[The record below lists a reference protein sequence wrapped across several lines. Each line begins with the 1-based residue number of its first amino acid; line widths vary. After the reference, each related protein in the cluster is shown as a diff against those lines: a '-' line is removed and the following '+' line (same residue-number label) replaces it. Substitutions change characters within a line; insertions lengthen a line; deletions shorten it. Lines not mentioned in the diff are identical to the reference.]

1 LKFTM
6 NKINLTLIFGTRPE
20 TIKMF
25 PLISEIKK
33 YPHLID
39 FKIVVTGQ
47 HREMLDQMLEIF
59 KIIPDYDLDIMEQV
73 QSLSQITKNSLIGIE
88 RILKKEKPNMVLV
101 QGDTTTAFAGALAA
115 FYQKI
120 KIGHIE
126 AGLRTNNKYYPFPEE
141 INRHLTSVLADL
153 HFAPTAQSCK
163 NLLSEGVKREDI
175 FICGNTVIDS
185 LFLMIKKNHI
195 FTEPLLRDKKIFE
208 KKIILVTVH
217 RRENWGEPLKNI
229 CQALIKLL
237 DEHSDLL
244 VIIPLHKN
252 PEIRKTVNHILKD
265 RRDIL
270 LLDTLDYGDMINL
283 MSKIYIILTDSGGIQ
298 EEAPSLGKPI
308 FVLRDETERPEA
320 VEAGVV
326 KLIGTNQERIVSEVN
341 IILTNKD
348 KYMEMAKRINPYGD
362 GKASKRII
370 EKILGYF
377 NLIDQFPDEFQ
388 AR

>member
-1 LKFTM
+1 M

-88 RILKKEKPNMVLV
+88 RILKKERPNMVLV
-101 QGDTTTAFAGALAA
+101 QGDTTTTFAGALAA

-217 RRENWGEPLKNI
+217 RRENWGEPLKKI

-237 DEHSDLL
+237 DEHSDLF

-326 KLIGTNQERIVSEVN
+326 KLIGTNKERIVSEVN

-370 EKILGYF
+370 KKILCYF
-377 NLIDQFPDEFQ
+377 NLIDQFPDEFK

>member
-1 LKFTM
+1 M

-25 PLISEIKK
+25 PIISEIKK

-88 RILKKEKPNMVLV
+88 RILKKERPNMVLV
-101 QGDTTTAFAGALAA
+101 QGDTTTTFAGALAA

-163 NLLSEGVKREDI
+163 NLISEGVKREDI

-237 DEHSDLL
+237 DEHSDLF

-326 KLIGTNQERIVSEVN
+326 KLIGTNKERIVSEVN

-348 KYMEMAKRINPYGD
+348 KYMEMTKRINPYGD

-370 EKILGYF
+370 KKILCYF
-377 NLIDQFPDEFQ
+377 NLIDQFPDEFK